1 MLNLNASSKVLLCF
15 MYNILCSGTFSFN
28 YFDKVINCC
37 LVKIIDRDIQ
47 HYKFFL
53 IAGIVLIT
61 YLIPQSREYW
71 KACFLIKS
79 QTTYSNINL
88 SAQFLPPLIPTVFF
102 SFPTSLF
109 KTLEIT
115 FLHIYFSDHNSMSL
129 LQDWLP

>member
-1 MLNLNASSKVLLCF
+1 MLAPKFYCASCITFYAQVLFLSI
-15 MYNILCSGTFSFN
+15 ILIKWSI
-28 YFDKVINCC
+28 VC

-61 YLIPQSREYW
+61 YLIPQSRESW

-88 SAQFLPPLIPTVFF
+88 STQFLPPLIPTVFYSVLQLVYLRLWKWHFFIFIFQITIQYHF
-102 SFPTSLF
+102 S
-109 KTLEIT
+109 KTDCPRT
-115 FLHIYFSDHNSMSL
+115 
-129 LQDWLP
+129 

>member
-1 MLNLNASSKVLLCF
+1 MLAPKFYCASCITFYAQVLFLSI
-15 MYNILCSGTFSFN
+15 ILIKWSI
-28 YFDKVINCC
+28 VC

-102 SFPTSLF
+102 SSPTSLF